1 MSPPV
6 RLLKTIRLLE
16 TLEYAGRF
24 QFYDLEYNWNAMASC
39 FSTEKVVKPKKKNNK
54 SSKNIKKLYRSQ
66 NHLKKSK

>member
-39 FSTEKVVKPKKKNNK
+39 FSTEKVVKPKKKIINLVK
-54 SSKNIKKLYRSQ
+54 TLKNHIVVKII
-66 NHLKKSK
+66 